1 MYEACIGANYA
12 GVVCGE
18 VMDGDA
24 PSRISCAAHWQA
36 SNNNPALR
44 SFLSLA
50 RSLPDVRPGAHSL
63 EGAS

>member
-1 MYEACIGANYA
+1 MCEAYIDVNYA

-18 VMDGDA
+18 VMDGNA

-50 RSLPDVRPGAHSL
+50 RSLPDVRPAPQSP
-63 EGAS
+63 EVAS